1 MRLTA
6 DEKTVP
12 RIHLLGTL
20 ITMSVLTLL
29 LGGFFSW
36 QSYREHQASLAR
48 IESVIGRQLENRL
61 QSEMDSAISF
71 IEYTR
76 LRTESVLRR
85 SLTEQVDV
93 AYQIVEAIYARE
105 SGRRPA
111 AEVRRLIIEALRPT
125 RFYDGR
131 GYYFIDDMQG
141 QFILLPTAP
150 ELEGRTILDNQDD
163 RGHFIMRGLID
174 AARRPRGE
182 GFSSY
187 RWYRPDEPA
196 KMSEKL
202 AYVRYFAPY
211 DWLIGAGDYT
221 YYWEAQQQKE
231 ALARLRSVRFGQSGY
246 FGVVDRS
253 GRLLLT
259 PASPALEGYRQGDL
273 LGGYR
278 AAMAKLLAAAKEGGG
293 FVRYEWPDLASGTS
307 VQKMALVRTVE
318 PWGWTL
324 IATVFDD
331 EWQSV
336 LNEEARQRELSGRQ
350 RWMDLIIA
358 TIVALALGVIS
369 SLIYSRW
376 SRRLFLAY
384 HQQNLANEKVLR
396 EQAEALQTLSRAIE
410 QSPASIEITDVQGG
424 IKYVN
429 PKFELVT
436 GYSAAEVLGKKPS
449 ILSSGEKTQAEYE
462 ALWRTIQSGQTW
474 QGEFHNRRKDG
485 SLFWERASIS
495 PITDD
500 SGRVL
505 QYLAVKEDITE
516 RKLAEEALRASE
528 YKLGIILDSVEAF
541 IYIKGT
547 DYRYQ
552 YANRRVCQLF
562 GSDLEGI
569 VGRLDD
575 VFFDARTAA
584 NIRRNDVR
592 VIEHGERVADEEVN
606 TSADGQVTSAYLS
619 VKIPLRDEEG
629 KVYALCGISTD
640 ITSRRQAEAELQH
653 YREHLELLV
662 QSRTAEL
669 AEAKDAAEAASRAKS
684 SFLANMSHEIRT
696 PMNAIIGLAHLMHK
710 DARDPKAL
718 ERLDKIGYSAR
729 HLLNV
734 INDILD
740 LSKIEAGRLIL
751 ENSEF
756 SPAAVV
762 RQAVSMLEER
772 AAAKG
777 LRLTCSVSPDLPL
790 RLNGDAVRIGQALL
804 NFVGNA
810 IKFSEQGEVSLRA
823 GVERDDGHN
832 VTVRFEVTDQ
842 GIGMSEEQLARL
854 FQAFMQADNST
865 TRKYGGTG
873 LGLAINRHLAQL
885 MGGDVGAIST
895 EGGGSTFWMTVRLER
910 PVHDDAADSAGD
922 ASAAPEVLIAQRF
935 GGARILLVEDELIN
949 REVAEELLG
958 LAGLQVE
965 VADNGAEAVDRVA
978 HGGKYALLLMDMQ
991 MPVMSGME
999 ATRLIRQL
1007 PGKANLPILAM
1018 TANAF
1023 EEDRQI
1029 CLEAG
1034 MNDHIGKPVDPDA
1047 LYVRL
1052 LHWLTVGAANGHSAG
1067 QGTHQ

>member
-1 MRLTA
+1 VRLTA

-20 ITMSVLTLL
+20 VTMSVLTVL

-36 QSYREHQASLAR
+36 QSFQEHQASLAR
-48 IESVIGRQLENRL
+48 IERVIGRQLENRL
-61 QSEMDSAISF
+61 QSEMDSAVSF

-93 AYQIVEAIYARE
+93 AYQIVESIYATE
-105 SGRRPA
+105 SPHRPA
-111 AEVRRLIIEALRPT
+111 AQVRKLISEALRPT

-141 QFILLPTAP
+141 QFVLLPTAP
-150 ELEGRTILDNQDD
+150 QLEGRTILDNQDD
-163 RGHFIMRGLID
+163 RGHFIMRGLIE
-174 AARRPRGE
+174 AARKPRGE

-187 RWYRPDEPA
+187 RWYRPDEPE

-202 AYVRYFAPY
+202 AYVRHFAPY

-221 YYWEAQQQKE
+221 YFWEAQQQKE
-231 ALARLRSVRFGQSGY
+231 ALERLRSVRFGQSGY
-246 FGVVDRS
+246 FGVIDRS

-278 AAMAKLLAAAKEGGG
+278 TGIAKLLQAAKDGGG

-307 VQKMALVRTVE
+307 TQKTALVRTVE

-331 EWQSV
+331 ELQSV
-336 LNEEARQRELSGRQ
+336 LNEEARQREEGGRQ
-350 RWMDLIIA
+350 RWSDLIVA
-358 TIVALALGVIS
+358 TLVALALGVIS

-376 SRRLFLAY
+376 SRRLFQAY

-410 QSPASIEITDVQGG
+410 QSPASIEITDVAGG

-436 GYSAAEVLGKKPS
+436 GYSSAEVLGLNPS
-449 ILSSGEKTQAEYE
+449 ILSSGEKSQAEYE
-462 ALWRTIQSGQTW
+462 ELWRTIQSGQTW

-495 PITDD
+495 PITDET
-500 SGRVL
+500 GRVL

-552 YANRRVCQLF
+552 YGNRRVCQLF
-562 GSDLEGI
+562 GTDPAGI
-569 VGRLDD
+569 VGRLDND
-575 VFFDARTAA
+575 FFDAETAA
-584 NIRRNDVR
+584 NIRRNDIR
-592 VIEHGERVADEEVN
+592 VVEHGERVADEEVN
-606 TSADGQVTSAYLS
+606 TSVDGKVSSAYLS
-619 VKIPLRDEEG
+619 VKIPLRDKDG
-629 KVYALCGISTD
+629 QVYALCGISTD
-640 ITSRRQAEAELQH
+640 ITSRKQAEAELQH
-653 YREHLELLV
+653 YRQDLELLV

-710 DARDPKAL
+710 DATDPKAL
-718 ERLDKIGYSAR
+718 DRLGKIGHSAK

-740 LSKIEAGRLIL
+740 LSKIEAGRLVL
-751 ENSEF
+751 EHSEF

-762 RQAVSMLEER
+762 KQTVSMLEER
-772 AAAKG
+772 AVAKG
-777 LRLTCSVSPDLPL
+777 LRLTCHVAPDMPQ

-810 IKFSEQGEVSLRA
+810 IKFSEQGEISLRA
-823 GVERDDGHN
+823 SVDQDDGRI
-832 VTVRFEVTDQ
+832 VTVRFDVSDQ
-842 GIGMSEEQLARL
+842 GIGMSEAQLARL
-854 FQAFMQADNST
+854 FQAFTQADNST

-885 MGGDVGAIST
+885 MDGDVGASSS
-895 EGGGSTFWMTVRLER
+895 EGVGSTFWMTVHLEK
-910 PVHDDAADSAGD
+910 AGL
-922 ASAAPEVLIAQRF
+922 SAAPASRGDSADLPEEQIARRF
-935 GGARILLVEDELIN
+935 GGARVLLVEDEPIN

-965 VADNGAEAVDRVA
+965 VAGNGAEAVERIRQ
-978 HGGKYALLLMDMQ
+978 GGDYALLLMDMQ

-999 ATRLIRQL
+999 ATRLIRQI
-1007 PGKANLPILAM
+1007 PGRERLPILAM

-1034 MNDHIGKPVDPDA
+1034 MDDHIGKPVDPDV
-1047 LYVRL
+1047 LYASL
-1052 LHWLTVGAANGHSAG
+1052 LHWLAVGAANEP
-1067 QGTHQ
+1067 